1 MSIFKDIVS
10 IWRSEDLLSQ
20 AWDESREMM
29 ALSEDMF
36 SSAIKYLRRGVSI
49 KKLKKLKK
57 EDKKI
62 KKTKKRR

>member
-20 AWDESREMM
+20 AWDGSREMIT
-29 ALSEDMF
+29 LSEDMF

-49 KKLKKLKK
+49 KKLKKL
-57 EDKKI
+57 I
-62 KKTKKRR
+62 F

>member
-20 AWDESREMM
+20 AWDESREMI

-36 SSAIKYLRRGVSI
+36 SSAIKYLRRCI
-49 KKLKKLKK
+49 NKKV
-57 EDKKI
+57 E
-62 KKTKKRR
+62 KTKKRGQKN